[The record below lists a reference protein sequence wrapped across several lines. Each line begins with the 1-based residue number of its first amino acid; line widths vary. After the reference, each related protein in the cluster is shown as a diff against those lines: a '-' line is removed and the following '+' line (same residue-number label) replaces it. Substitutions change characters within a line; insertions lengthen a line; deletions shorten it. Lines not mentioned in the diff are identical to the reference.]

1 MPSFDLPLGFPGV
14 ENAAAPMAVAL
25 QLGNKVVA
33 MASEGTKLCFYA
45 DGQLLPQEPG
55 LADGFS
61 GSFALLH
68 RGSEEAWG
76 QGGWSRENL
85 SWES

>member
-1 MPSFDLPLGFPGV
+1 
-14 ENAAAPMAVAL
+14 MAVAL

-33 MASEGTKLCFYA
+33 MASEGTKLCLYA
-45 DGQLLPQEPG
+45 DGQRLPQEPG

-68 RGSEEAWG
+68 RGSEEAWAHPVRKKSLMRG
-76 QGGWSRENL
+76 FLKKGGGIATLRFP
-85 SWES
+85 